1 MKKPKILIIDNN
13 QTNIELLEGI
23 LSKDY
28 DIVTTLCS
36 IDTIIKVEKNL
47 TDIILLDI
55 MMPTMTGIKLCKMIK
70 SNPNTTS
77 IPILMFTETKGGEDK
92 LEVIESGVDDFLSK
106 PVEKYE
112 LLARVRSLIRIK
124 QYYND
129 LVEDRDRLLI
139 FDSVIKGM
147 DDCVLITNLSG
158 NIRYVN
164 PAFERKYAYS
174 SAEIIRLHISS
185 IIHPDS
191 PQTLDKD
198 SFIKDS
204 KHEWTGNLAT
214 VNKHGRRI
222 NMSVKCSPV
231 SKDNRKHIDLVFVLR
246 EKEAVV
252 IYEDPMKSKEVY
264 DKILK
269 VANKLMN
276 GRET

>member
-1 MKKPKILIIDNN
+1 MKKPKILIIDND
-13 QTNIELLEGI
+13 QSTIALLEEI

-28 DIVTTLCS
+28 EIVTTLCGG
-36 IDTIIKVEKNL
+36 DTIIKVEKNL
-47 TDIILLDI
+47 TDIILLD
-55 MMPTMTGIKLCKMIK
+55 MMIPTMTGIKLCKMIK
-70 SNPNTTS
+70 SNPNTIS

-92 LEVIESGVDDFLSK
+92 LEIIESGADDFLSK
-106 PVEKYE
+106 PIDKYE
-112 LLARVRSLIRIK
+112 LLARVRSLIRLK
-124 QYYND
+124 KYYND
-129 LVEDRDRLLI
+129 LAQDRDRLLI
-139 FDSVIKGM
+139 FDSVLKCM

-158 NIRYVN
+158 YIRYVN
-164 PAFERKYAYS
+164 PAFERKYAFS
-174 SAEIIRLHISS
+174 SAEIAGLHISS
-185 IIHPDS
+185 IIDPQS

-204 KHEWTGNLAT
+204 KHEWVGNLAT

-231 SKDNRKHIDLVFVLR
+231 SKDNRHINLVFVLR
-246 EKEAVV
+246 EKEAVI

-264 DKILK
+264 DKIMK

>member
-13 QTNIELLEGI
+13 QSNIEILEGI

-28 DIVTTLCS
+28 EIVTTLCC

-55 MMPTMTGIKLCKMIK
+55 MMPTMTGIKLCRMIK

-77 IPILMFTETKGGEDK
+77 LPILMFTETEGGEDK
-92 LEVIESGVDDFLSK
+92 LEVIKSGADDFLSK
-106 PVEKYE
+106 PIDKYE

-129 LVEDRDRLLI
+129 LAQERDRLLI
-139 FDSVIKGM
+139 FDSVFKCM

-158 NIRYVN
+158 YIRYAN

-174 SAEIIRLHISS
+174 SDEITKLHISV
-185 IIHPDS
+185 IIHPES
-191 PQTLDKD
+191 PQALDKD
-198 SFIKDS
+198 SFINDS

-231 SKDNRKHIDLVFVLR
+231 SKDNRHVNLVFVLR

-264 DKILK
+264 DKIIK

>member
-13 QTNIELLEGI
+13 QSNIELLEKI

-28 DIVTTLCS
+28 KIVTTLCG
-36 IDTIIKVEKNL
+36 IDTIIKVEKTL
-47 TDIILLDI
+47 TDIILMDT
-55 MMPTMTGIKLCKMIK
+55 MMPAMTGIKLCKMIK
-70 SNPNTTS
+70 NNPNTTS

-92 LEVIESGVDDFLSK
+92 LEVIESGADDFLSK
-106 PVEKYE
+106 PIDKYE
-112 LLARVRSLIRIK
+112 LLAKVRSLIRIK
-124 QYYND
+124 QNYND
-129 LVEDRDRLLI
+129 LAQERDRLLI
-139 FDSVIKGM
+139 FDSVLKCM

-158 NIRYVN
+158 YIRYVN

-174 SAEIIRLHISS
+174 SDEITRLHISV
-185 IIHPDS
+185 IIHPES

-204 KHEWTGNLAT
+204 KHEWAGNLAT
-214 VNKHGRRI
+214 VNKHGLRI

-231 SKDNRKHIDLVFVLR
+231 SKDGRHVNLVFVLR
-246 EKEAVV
+246 EKEAIV

-264 DKILK
+264 DKIIK

>member
-1 MKKPKILIIDNN
+1 MKKPRILIIDNN
-13 QTNIELLEGI
+13 QSNIELLENI

-28 DIVTTLCS
+28 EIVKTLCG
-36 IDTIIKVEKNL
+36 IDTIIKVEKTL
-47 TDIILLDI
+47 TDIILLDM
-55 MMPTMTGIKLCKMIK
+55 MMPAKTGIKLCKMIK
-70 SNPNTTS
+70 NNPNTTS

-92 LEVIESGVDDFLSK
+92 LEVIESGADDFLSK
-106 PVEKYE
+106 PVDKYE
-112 LLARVRSLIRIK
+112 LLAKVRSLTRIK

-129 LVEDRDRLLI
+129 LAQDRDRLLI
-139 FDSVIKGM
+139 FDSVLKCM

-158 NIRYVN
+158 HIRYVN

-174 SAEIIRLHISS
+174 SDEITKLHISV
-185 IIHPDS
+185 IIHPES

-214 VNKHGRRI
+214 VNKHGLRI

-231 SKDNRKHIDLVFVLR
+231 IKDGRHVNLVFVLR

>member
-1 MKKPKILIIDNN
+1 MKKPRILIIDNN
-13 QTNIELLEGI
+13 QSNIELLEKI

-28 DIVTTLCS
+28 EIVTTLCG
-36 IDTIIKVEKNL
+36 IDTIIKVEKTL

-55 MMPTMTGIKLCKMIK
+55 MMPAKTGIKLCKMIK
-70 SNPNTTS
+70 NNPNTTS
-77 IPILMFTETKGGEDK
+77 IPILIFTETKGGEDK
-92 LEVIESGVDDFLSK
+92 LEVIESGADDFLSK
-106 PVEKYE
+106 PIDKYE
-112 LLARVRSLIRIK
+112 LLAKVRSLIRIK

-129 LVEDRDRLLI
+129 LAQDRDRLLI
-139 FDSVIKGM
+139 FDSVLKCM

-158 NIRYVN
+158 YIRYVN

-174 SAEIIRLHISS
+174 SDEITRLHISV
-185 IIHPDS
+185 IIHPES

-204 KHEWTGNLAT
+204 KHEWAGNLAS
-214 VNKHGRRI
+214 VNKYGLRI

-231 SKDNRKHIDLVFVLR
+231 SKDNRHVNLVFVLR

-252 IYEDPMKSKEVY
+252 IYDDPMKSKEVY
-264 DKILK
+264 DKIIK

>member
-1 MKKPKILIIDNN
+1 MKKPKILIIDNK
-13 QTNIELLEGI
+13 QSNIELLEGI

-28 DIVTTLCS
+28 EIVTALCG
-36 IDTIIKVEKNL
+36 IDPIIKVEKTL

-77 IPILMFTETKGGEDK
+77 IPILMFTESKGGEDK
-92 LEVIESGVDDFLSK
+92 LEVIESGADDFLSK
-106 PVEKYE
+106 PVDKYE
-112 LLARVRSLIRIK
+112 LLARVRSLVRIK
-124 QYYND
+124 QYYNN
-129 LVEDRDRLLI
+129 LAEERDRLLI
-139 FDSVIKGM
+139 FDSVLKCM

-158 NIRYVN
+158 YIRYVN

-174 SAEIIRLHISS
+174 SAEITGLHISL
-185 IIHPDS
+185 IIHPES

-198 SFIKDS
+198 SFMKDS
-204 KHEWTGNLAT
+204 KHEWMGNLAT

-231 SKDNRKHIDLVFVLR
+231 SKDNRHINLVFVLR

-264 DKILK
+264 DKIIK